1 VRVIRRFEVDLA
13 DIQKVKG
20 RPTYTNK
27 GVQMSESEWDAEPVK
42 QDDSFWGGSL
52 TDVKEIRQLIPPT
65 KNVKLQIVGHMLF
78 NTHDDGN
85 ERDWKQILIKFKIV
99 DGIDVAGELKYK
111 NSTLSQVLPY
121 FANPAHYDYTKPFF
135 AKGQFLV
142 PLTQIAKATD
152 IQTLTLI
159 KGGLSDANAEQFGK
173 AIENKMLIGSILQA
187 KATVKNPETGEYVE
201 SGDLV
206 NEVKFF
212 KKVPDSAL
220 V

>member
-1 VRVIRRFEVDLA
+1 
-13 DIQKVKG
+13 
-20 RPTYTNK
+20 
-27 GVQMSESEWDAEPVK
+27 M
-42 QDDSFWGGSL
+42 
-52 TDVKEIRQLIPPT
+52 
-65 KNVKLQIVGHMLF
+65 
-78 NTHDDGN
+78 
-85 ERDWKQILIKFKIV
+85 
-99 DGIDVAGELKYK
+99 
-111 NSTLSQVLPY
+111 
-121 FANPAHYDYTKPFF
+121 
-135 AKGQFLV
+135 

-159 KGGLSDANAEQFGK
+159 KGGLSDENAEQFGK
-173 AIENKMLIGSILQA
+173 AIENKVLIGSILQA